1 MAYELSEMLKVRL
14 IRLGMN
20 ETDISLKIE
29 ELKKQAN
36 AFIEMRLGDITL
48 TEKQKEILENN
59 YIQYELFAQLEMESF
74 TQDKRIFLDNLIED
88 IIRQYKETK
97 KEKQEDKANNSR
109 IRVY

>member
-14 IRLGMN
+14 VRLGMN

-36 AFIEMRLGDITL
+36 AFIEMRLGEIVL
-48 TEKQKEILENN
+48 TGKQKEILENN
-59 YIQYELFAQLEMESF
+59 YIQYEIFAQLEMESF
-74 TQDKRIFLDNLIED
+74 TQAKRIFLDNLIDD
-88 IIRQYKETK
+88 IIRQD
-97 KEKQEDKANNSR
+97 KEKRQKRQEERANNSR

>member
-1 MAYELSEMLKVRL
+1 MAYELSGMLKVRL
-14 IRLGMN
+14 VRLGMD

-36 AFIEMRLGDITL
+36 AFIEMRLGEIVL
-48 TEKQKEILENN
+48 TDKQKEILENN
-59 YIQYELFAQLEMESF
+59 YIQYELFAQLEMENF

-88 IIRQYKETK
+88 IIRQD
-97 KEKQEDKANNSR
+97 KEKKSKQQENRANNAR

>member
-14 IRLGMN
+14 VRLGMN
-20 ETDISLKIE
+20 ETDINLKIE

-36 AFIEMRLGDITL
+36 AFIEMR
-48 TEKQKEILENN
+48 QKEILENN

-74 TQDKRIFLDNLIED
+74 TQDKRIFLDNLIDD
-88 IIRQYKETK
+88 IIRQD
-97 KEKQEDKANNSR
+97 KEKRQKQQEERANNSR

>member
-36 AFIEMRLGDITL
+36 AFIEMRLGEIVL

-59 YIQYELFAQLEMESF
+59 YIQYEIFAQLEMENF
-74 TQDKRIFLDNLIED
+74 TQDKRIFLDNLIDD
-88 IIRQYKETK
+88 IIRQD
-97 KEKQEDKANNSR
+97 KEKRQKQQEERANNSR

>member
-14 IRLGMN
+14 VRLGMN

-36 AFIEMRLGDITL
+36 AFIEMRLGEIVL

-59 YIQYELFAQLEMESF
+59 YIQYEIFAQLEMESF
-74 TQDKRIFLDNLIED
+74 TQDKRIFLDNLIDD
-88 IIRQYKETK
+88 IIRQD
-97 KEKQEDKANNSR
+97 KEKRQKQQEERANNSR

>member
-14 IRLGMN
+14 VRLGMN

-36 AFIEMRLGDITL
+36 AFIEMRLGEIVL
-48 TEKQKEILENN
+48 TGKQKEILENN
-59 YIQYELFAQLEMESF
+59 YIQYEIFAQLEMESF
-74 TQDKRIFLDNLIED
+74 TQDKRIFLDNLIDD
-88 IIRQYKETK
+88 IIRQD
-97 KEKQEDKANNSR
+97 KEKRQKRQEERANNSR

>member
-20 ETDISLKIE
+20 ETDISFKIE

-36 AFIEMRLGDITL
+36 AFIEMRLGEIIL

-59 YIQYELFAQLEMESF
+59 YIQYEIFAQLEMESF
-74 TQDKRIFLDNLIED
+74 TQDKRIFLDNLIDD
-88 IIRQYKETK
+88 IIRQDK
-97 KEKQEDKANNSR
+97 KQQEERANNSR

>member
-36 AFIEMRLGDITL
+36 AFIEMRLGEIVL
-48 TEKQKEILENN
+48 TEKQKEILGNN

-74 TQDKRIFLDNLIED
+74 TQDKRIFLDNLIDD
-88 IIRQYKETK
+88 IIRQD
-97 KEKQEDKANNSR
+97 KEKRQKQQEERANNSR
-109 IRVY
+109 IREY